1 MTVQT
6 QTNTATIF
14 KNFQAADIKTLIQKQ
29 GTYTKASGTQIVLKE
44 PSSTDPVLLSIIKDP
59 KFTAK
64 IVATATTEGYA
75 TFEVSGNGKTAKI
88 KVAGKYSK

>member
-1 MTVQT
+1 MTT
-6 QTNTATIF
+6 QTSNTSSLTNI
-14 KNFQAADIKTLIQKQ
+14 QAADIKTLVQHQ
-29 GTYTKASGTQIVLKE
+29 GKLTQASGTQIVLKT

-64 IVATATTEGYA
+64 VVGTPSTEGYA

-88 KVAGKYSK
+88 QVAGKASY

>member
-1 MTVQT
+1 MTT
-6 QTNTATIF
+6 QTNTSNGAYF
-14 KNFQAADIKTLIQKQ
+14 KNFQAADIKTLIQHQ
-29 GTYTKASGTQIVLKE
+29 GKLTQAGGTQIVLKN

-64 IVATATTEGYA
+64 VVGAPSSEGLA

-88 KVAGKYSK
+88 QVAGKGSY